1 MKYVPNTLTITRI
14 LVTPVL
20 LVLLFSD
27 TLTGYAWAFGLFVFA
42 SISDHYDGKLARR
55 YEVESSFGKYLDPLA
70 DKVLVLG
77 TFIVLIFVLPELVP
91 IWAVSL
97 IALRDIAVTGLRS
110 WVRRTKNRS
119 LRTIRIAKAKTTVQ
133 LTYLIGTLLLLTLS
147 RIPGAIGHQAT
158 AILGGD
164 FLYWLLIV
172 VALVTVATG
181 IVYFVKVNEL
191 LDDDVNE

>member
-20 LVLLFSD
+20 LVLLFSN
-27 TLTGYAWAFGLFVFA
+27 TLTGYAWALGLFVFA

-55 YEVESSFGKYLDPLA
+55 YEVESIFGKYLDPLA

-91 IWAVSL
+91 VWAVAL

-110 WVRRTKNRS
+110 WVRKTKNRT
-119 LRTIRIAKAKTTVQ
+119 LRTLRIAKAKTTVQ

-147 RIPGAIGHQAT
+147 RIPGAVGRHAT
-158 AILGGD
+158 AILGSD
-164 FLYWLLIV
+164 VLYWLLV
-172 VALVTVATG
+172 VVVLVTVLTG
-181 IVYFVKVNEL
+181 VIYFVKVNEL
-191 LDDDVNE
+191 LDDDVNR

>member
-20 LVLLFSD
+20 LVLLFSN
-27 TLTGYAWAFGLFVFA
+27 TLTGYAWALGLFVFA
-42 SISDHYDGKLARR
+42 SISDHFDGKLARR

-77 TFIVLIFVLPELVP
+77 TFIVFIFVLPELVP
-91 IWAVSL
+91 VWAVAL

-133 LTYLIGTLLLLTLS
+133 LTYLISTLLLLMLS
-147 RIPGAIGHQAT
+147 RIPGTIGRQAM
-158 AILGGD
+158 AILGSD
-164 FLYWLLIV
+164 ALYWLLV
-172 VALVTVATG
+172 VVVLVTVLTG
-181 IVYFVKVNEL
+181 VVYFVKVNEL
-191 LDDDVNE
+191 LDDDVNG